1 MALKHPV
8 RQTVQFGLIFAPR
21 FSSSANGQ
29 RRWRAADVSVGTR
42 NLRRE
47 FSKSLKAQRAS
58 FNYSG
63 AKVHSRSLSIVP
75 SKKAVARVRKTE

>member
-1 MALKHPV
+1 MVYHPDGSVKHPV
-8 RQTVQFGLIFAPR
+8 RQTAVRFDLIFAPR

-58 FNYSG
+58 FNYSR
-63 AKVHSRSLSIVP
+63 AKLTLDLP
-75 SKKAVARVRKTE
+75 T